1 MRKRLVRGSIA
12 VVTLGMLLLT
22 AGIWLVLQVR
32 LDADVQAIFTDR
44 ASSVSALLSNSDGTL
59 TVAETRGDEALESGF
74 WLFDQSGR
82 VVTSPIANANVEAAA
97 RELAARGSGTVD
109 VSSIRLSA
117 TPAMIAKT
125 RVGSIVIGVPL
136 APYRDA
142 LQLTLIGISVIDVV
156 VIAGIATLTRITVRR
171 ALAPVGAMSAAAL
184 DWSEHDLDRR
194 LPHGFESDELGR
206 LASTLNTMLGRVSSS
221 LRHEQRVSAEIA
233 HELKTPLARIH
244 SIAETA
250 SRHGIPADRDT
261 ALADI
266 ERETMAM
273 ASIVDT
279 LLSAHREPAIGYIQ
293 SDANEVLLTF
303 FEHIAAEYTA
313 SGDKACEFIPATREA
328 RIPCDG
334 DLLLR
339 IVAPVVA
346 NARNHADAR
355 ITVRVTEED
364 GSVTVS
370 VEDDGPGFLPD
381 DVDLVLR
388 PGYRGRNS
396 RDAGSGLGLSLSN
409 RLVRSLG
416 GRIDVFA
423 GPGGRVQVVIPSAR

>member
-1 MRKRLVRGSIA
+1 MRKRLVQGSIA

-22 AGIWLVLQVR
+22 AGIWLVLQLR

-44 ASSVSALLSNSDGTL
+44 ASSVSALLSNSGGTL
-59 TVAETRGDEALESGF
+59 AVAETRGDEALETGF
-74 WLFDQSGR
+74 WLFDRSGR
-82 VVTSPIANANVEAAA
+82 VVTSPSANATVEAAA
-97 RELAARGSGTVD
+97 QKLAARGSGTVD
-109 VSSIRLSA
+109 ASSIRLSA

-136 APYRDA
+136 APYHDA
-142 LQLTLIGISVIDVV
+142 LQLTLIGISIIDVV

-194 LPHGFESDELGR
+194 LPHGSEPDELGG
-206 LASTLNTMLGRVSSS
+206 LATTLNTMLGRVSSS

-250 SRHGIPADRDT
+250 LRHGIPADRDT

-266 ERETMAM
+266 GRETMAM

-279 LLSAHREPAIGYIQ
+279 LLSAHREPAIGSIH

-303 FEHIAAEYTA
+303 FEHTVAA
-313 SGDKACEFIPATREA
+313 GNACEFIPAIRETRVL
-328 RIPCDG
+328 CDG
-334 DLLLR
+334 ELLLR
-339 IVAPVVA
+339 IVTPIVA
-346 NARNHADAR
+346 NAQNYANSRV
-355 ITVRVTEED
+355 TVRLAEEND
-364 GSVTVS
+364 FVTVS
-370 VEDDGPGFLPD
+370 VEDDGPGFLPE
-381 DVDLVLR
+381 DVDHVLR
-388 PGYRGRNS
+388 PGYRGRNAG
-396 RDAGSGLGLSLSN
+396 DTGSGLGLSLSS
-409 RLVRSLG
+409 RLVRSAG
-416 GRIDVFA
+416 GRLEVFE
-423 GPGGRVQVVIPSAR
+423 GPGGRVHILIPSAR